1 MLASEGAKRANV
13 SEEEAKIRNQE
24 DILFA
29 TMAEPPT
36 ISNAV
41 MHLLG
46 KDDDDDDDNE
56 DTEEA
61 EVVGKSPAIDSTN
74 PAKRR
79 KNS

>member
-1 MLASEGAKRANV
+1 MLASEGTKRANV

-24 DILFA
+24 DKLFA

-46 KDDDDDDDNE
+46 KDDEDDDDNE
-56 DTEEA
+56 ETEEA
-61 EVVGKSPAIDSTN
+61 EVGKSPAPDSTN